1 MILKITQISCI
12 YIQNQLFDFNRKGGP
27 QSLPCHII
35 LMLTIPT
42 NHNPQSVTTLFPS
55 FLSRHSF
62 SRHLLRNINFYN

>member
-12 YIQNQLFDFNRKGGP
+12 YIQNQLFDFNRKGEP

-42 NHNPQSVTTLFPS
+42 NHNPQIRNHIIPVILIQTFIIPTL
-55 FLSRHSF
+55 
-62 SRHLLRNINFYN
+62 IKKY